1 MADTL
6 YWMMRGGVL
15 MLPIAACAVAAIA
28 LIVER
33 VVQYRRLLS
42 DSSDLVSTVTQ
53 HVRQLDV
60 PAALRACQNA
70 QGITADVLLPALVH
84 EVESTGK
91 TRSELSVVQA
101 IVEEEVQVSALPR
114 LYRRLSLLA
123 TVGRVAPLLGLLGT
137 IQGMIQMFLVVKG
150 AGMGMSSELAGG
162 MAVALST
169 TFAGLCVAIPVH
181 IAEGIFEE
189 RIDAATPRLRR
200 DVSLF
205 LSALRELRF
214 QERVIRIEH
223 SDLTV

>member
-6 YWMMRGGVL
+6 YWLTRGGVL
-15 MLPIAACAVAAIA
+15 MVPIAVCGVAAA
-28 LIVER
+28 VLIIER
-33 VVQYRRLLS
+33 AAKYRRMLS
-42 DSSDLVSTVTQ
+42 DSSDLVSAITQ
-53 HVRQLDV
+53 HLRRLDV
-60 PAALRACQNA
+60 SAALRECQNA
-70 QGITADVLLPALVH
+70 ANITANVLRPALVH
-84 EVESTGK
+84 EVESTGR
-91 TRSELSVVQA
+91 TRSDLSVVQS
-101 IVEEEVQVSALPR
+101 IIEEEVQVSALPG

-123 TVGRVAPLLGLLGT
+123 TIGRVAPLLGLLGT

-162 MAVALST
+162 MAIALST

-189 RIDAATPRLRR
+189 RIDAAIPRLRR
-200 DVSLF
+200 DVSVF

-223 SDLTV
+223 ADLAV